1 MRDSTP
7 AVLVWRS
14 CKHLFAEKTMAVS
27 IPFIY
32 FDLHLWP
39 YQPSE
44 NIVISLLKIE
54 DCSSTITNVQV
65 YEEYQDSSTTMAKQQ
80 HWLLEEES
88 ILTVKTQLKY
98 YRCIFIAQNT
108 QHQRLWNN
116 NLPYEGSSKGKSSTN
131 LTEFLILISD
141 LVNHRRTSNLLETR
155 TNYAV
160 LMTKSSVDDAL

>member
-54 DCSSTITNVQV
+54 DCSSTITNVQI

-80 HWLLEEES
+80 HWLLEEEW

-98 YRCIFIAQNT
+98 YRCILLLKTLNINDYGITTCLMKARQNASPPQT
-108 QHQRLWNN
+108 
-116 NLPYEGSSKGKSSTN
+116 
-131 LTEFLILISD
+131 
-141 LVNHRRTSNLLETR
+141 
-155 TNYAV
+155 
-160 LMTKSSVDDAL
+160 